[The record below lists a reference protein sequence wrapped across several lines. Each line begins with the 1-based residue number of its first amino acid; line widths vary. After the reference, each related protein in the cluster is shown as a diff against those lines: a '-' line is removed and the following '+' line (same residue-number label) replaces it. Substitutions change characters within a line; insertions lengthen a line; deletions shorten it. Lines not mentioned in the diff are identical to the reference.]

1 MATSR
6 EPLGVDG
13 EEVLRVPSLSLP
25 SADAESVAELA
36 GSDAVDLFVSRT
48 RSHDKGFVVTDSIAP
63 LVASVCR
70 RLDGIP
76 LAIELA
82 AARLSSMSLKDLH
95 DRLDQRFRLL
105 TGGSRNALPR
115 QQTLGAMVAWS
126 YDLLNPVERRGAAA
140 THRVRRRLSA

>member
-1 MATSR
+1 MRARAHDSSFAL
-6 EPLGVDG
+6 ED
-13 EEVLRVPSLSLP
+13 
-25 SADAESVAELA
+25 SV
-36 GSDAVDLFVSRT
+36 
-48 RSHDKGFVVTDSIAP
+48 AP

-82 AARLSSMSLKDLH
+82 ASRLSSMSLEDLH

-126 YDLLNPVERRGAAA
+126 YDLLTEPEREVLGRLSVFVGGFNLQAAEA
-140 THRVRRRLSA
+140 VCDNGRCRSLRRR